1 MELILWFAGVM
12 AVWTG
17 LKFIFMVFK
26 RLGSKNSMNDIL
38 DRAEEKMSEAADS
51 VAGYCKKRKK
61 IAAKR
66 RKEKMQPVVT
76 IR

>member
-1 MELILWFAGVM
+1 MQIIWWFAGVM
-12 AVWTG
+12 AMWTG

-26 RLGSKNSMNDIL
+26 RLGSKNSMNDLL
-38 DRAEEKMSEAADS
+38 DRAEDKMAEAADT

-61 IAAKR
+61 ITAKK
-66 RKEKMQPVVT
+66 RKEKLQPVVT